1 MRIISPNKEQMESMK
16 GIWDDVLINQV
27 NRGELLSHAVVDFE
41 EGNLIAIYVLDV
53 FSNMISVVN
62 YFCIPEYEDEYGAH
76 MAVVDDIVGIAES
89 TGIDSIIVPED
100 AFGYDQ
106 FKNYLKDYGFKKETE
121 SRLVTEKVDSIVKT
135 IPERSDA
142 GIKSLAEATAA
153 EKKAIRTLIK
163 QKFDV
168 EIGKEELDDAFD
180 QECSSLCVKD
190 GDIKAVALGS
200 YTGDHVY
207 LDYLYASKDAVSFGM
222 TTVRKSASTALEK
235 YGKGTKFETLIANE
249 ESEKLAKKLI
259 PNGKYKDFSFYRWD
273 IA

>member
-16 GIWDDVLINQV
+16 GIWDDVLIDQV

-62 YFCIPEYEDEYGAH
+62 YYCDSEYEEEYGAH
-76 MAVVDDIVGIAES
+76 MAVIDDILGIAEA
-89 TGIDSIIVPED
+89 TGIDSIIIPED
-100 AFGYDQ
+100 AFGYSQ
-106 FKNYLKDYGFKKETE
+106 LKNYIKEYGFKKETE
-121 SRLVTEKVDSIVKT
+121 SKLVTEKVDSIVKS

-153 EKKAIRTLIK
+153 EKKAVRTLIK

-168 EIGKEELDDAFD
+168 EIGKDELNEVFD

-200 YTGDHVY
+200 YTGKHVY
-207 LDYLYASKDAVSFGM
+207 LDYLYASKDAVSSGM
-222 TTVRKSASTALEK
+222 TTVRKSASMALEK
-235 YGKGTKFETLIANE
+235 YGKSTKFETLIANE

-259 PNGKYKDFSFYRWD
+259 PNGKYEDFSFYRWY